1 MISELNKD
9 DEGTY
14 LVTYKVS
21 GEVKG
26 SNNVILEVIERI
38 KAVGDVYDYATVQG
52 IKNSKYMR

>member
-1 MISELNKD
+1 MISELDKD

-26 SNNVILEVIERI
+26 SNNVILEVIEGI

-52 IKNSKYMR
+52 IKVFE